1 MIITLTINPA
11 VDQTLWV
18 DNFRPGHVNR
28 PVEAHLD
35 PAGKGI
41 NVSRMVHRLGR
52 PTIALGFLA
61 GDIGHLMQTALDA
74 ERVQNHFVP
83 VAGQTR
89 INVTIVDRTNDTA
102 TSLYGPGPRVTPE
115 ELEELDEMVECW
127 FKAGRVLVLAGSL
140 LPGVPEDL
148 YARYIERAHACGVKT
163 ILDADGPS
171 LRQGITAKPF
181 LIKPNQSEA
190 EHLLGRSLSS
200 LEEVARGA
208 MELSERGIAAVVIS
222 LGAAGAVCAYEG
234 LIWHVLP
241 PGIRRQSTVG
251 SGDSLVAGVAVE
263 LADDG
268 GLVAGLR
275 LGTAAGAATALS
287 AGTSL
292 GTPEDVKRLLPEV
305 QIKELRL

>member
-1 MIITLTINPA
+1 MIITLTVNPA

-18 DNFRPGHVNR
+18 DNFRPGHVSR
-28 PVEAHLD
+28 PVEVHLD

-61 GDIGHLMQTALDA
+61 GDIGHLMQTALTA
-74 ERVQNHFVP
+74 ERVQHHFVP
-83 VAGQTR
+83 IAGQTR
-89 INVTIVDRTNDTA
+89 INVTIVDRTTDTS

-115 ELEELDEMVECW
+115 ELGELDEMVECW

-140 LPGVPEDL
+140 LPGIPETL

-171 LRQGITAKPF
+171 LRQGIAAQPF
-181 LIKPNQSEA
+181 LVKPNQSEA
-190 EHLLGRSLSS
+190 EQLLGRPLPR
-200 LEEVARGA
+200 LEDVARGA
-208 MELSERGIAAVVIS
+208 QELNERGIAAVVIS
-222 LGAAGAVCAYEG
+222 LGAAGAVCTYEG
-234 LIWHVLP
+234 HIWHILP
-241 PGIRRQSTVG
+241 PEIRRQSTVG

-263 LADDG
+263 LADG
-268 GLVAGLR
+268 GDLLAGLH

-305 QIKELRL
+305 QIKELRI